1 MTQEDYETYI
11 NKLEN
16 QILSNR
22 LEIENLYEILTQKDE
37 LIEQCFCLLR
47 EKQLVGS
54 SCN

>member
-16 QILSNR
+16 EILTQR
-22 LEIENLYEILTQKDE
+22 LEVENLYEMLTQKDE

-47 EKQLVGS
+47 EKQCVGG
-54 SCN
+54 